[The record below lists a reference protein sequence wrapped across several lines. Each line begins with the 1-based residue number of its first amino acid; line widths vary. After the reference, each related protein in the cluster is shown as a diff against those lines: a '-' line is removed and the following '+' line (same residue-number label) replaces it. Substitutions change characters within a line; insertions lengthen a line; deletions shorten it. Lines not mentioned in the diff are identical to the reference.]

1 MAPTYGSQAAL
12 APAAAPVEDAE
23 TSHSFFAP
31 IFAGMCMSLAVL
43 FGAPKAAMAEIED
56 TPIAVDGAG
65 KTTFITREQLVRGKR
80 LFNAACAYCHV
91 QGGTRTNQN
100 VGLAMDELA
109 GAAPARDNLTEM
121 VKYLNEPYTYDG
133 LKDISEIHP
142 SIKSADL
149 YPRMR
154 SMKQNDLYDMSVFIL
169 YSATVVP
176 EKWGGGKI
184 YY

>member
-1 MAPTYGSQAAL
+1 LAAAVPSVEEETAASGNFL
-12 APAAAPVEDAE
+12 APLL
-23 TSHSFFAP
+23 
-31 IFAGMCMSLAVL
+31 AGACMGLAVL
-43 FGAPKAAMAEIED
+43 FGSPKSALAEIED

-91 QGGTRTNQN
+91 AGGTRTNQN

-109 GAAPARDNLTEM
+109 GASPARDNLTEL
-121 VKYLNEPYTYDG
+121 VKYLNEPLTYDG

-154 SMKQNDLYDMSVFIL
+154 SMKQNDLYDMSVYIL
-169 YSATVVP
+169 YEGTVIP